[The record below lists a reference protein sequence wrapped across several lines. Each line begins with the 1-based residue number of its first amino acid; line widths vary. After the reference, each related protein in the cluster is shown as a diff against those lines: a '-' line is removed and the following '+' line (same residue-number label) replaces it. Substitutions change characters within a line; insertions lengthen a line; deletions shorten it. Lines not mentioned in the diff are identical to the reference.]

1 MTYAILTG
9 FIRNM
14 AISGMAIFFIF
25 GADLALGGRLIGFLN
40 KFLSRRY
47 DVDGAIAN
55 TLKKLKRG
63 IDKEINTDI
72 PLTTGWGRF
81 VLSGLLIFGGLFM
94 MLSVLPQIK

>member
-1 MTYAILTG
+1 MTYAILTD

-25 GADLALGGRLIGFLN
+25 GVDLALGGRFIGFLN
-40 KFLSRRY
+40 KFLNRRY

-55 TLKKLKRG
+55 TLNKLKQG
-63 IDKEINTDI
+63 IDKEINTDSS
-72 PLTTGWGRF
+72 LSTGWGRF

-94 MLSVLPQIK
+94 MLSVLPQIR